1 MKISFYGAART
12 VTGSKH
18 LLTLDDNRKILLDC
32 GMFQGLGGK
41 TEELNATF
49 GFNPSE
55 IDTLILSHAHIDHTG
70 LIPKLVKEGFSGKI
84 FCTPATRDLTEILLY
99 DSAEIQ
105 SYDIEFINKKR
116 SANQLPLYEPLYN
129 ADDVKASMELF
140 ETIGYETPFEPLQ
153 GVVAE
158 FSNTGHLVGS
168 AAIHLSIKQ
177 AGITKTILFSGDVGR
192 YRSVLLQ
199 PPSCFKP
206 ADHIILESTY
216 GDKMHDPV
224 FNSVDPILKWIKS
237 TCIER
242 GGKLIIPA
250 FSVGRTQEVLYALNQ
265 LSLEKR
271 LPEIPCFVD
280 SPLSMKATE
289 VIKKYTDSFND
300 RLQNVLKV
308 DDDPFHFPE
317 LKYIESVEDSRKL
330 VQLNQPCVIISA
342 SGTADAG
349 RVRHHIQE
357 CIEESCHSI
366 LLVGYCQ
373 ESSLGGQ
380 LLAGAKQVELMG
392 DSFPVEAEIGKIAS
406 MSAHGDADDLL
417 QFLQCQETEAVRS
430 IFLVHGEQEV
440 QKQFSERLNRKGYNN
455 ILIPGWKEE
464 FEI

>member
-1 MKISFYGAART
+1 
-12 VTGSKH
+12 
-18 LLTLDDNRKILLDC
+18 
-32 GMFQGLGGK
+32 
-41 TEELNATF
+41 
-49 GFNPSE
+49 
-55 IDTLILSHAHIDHTG
+55 
-70 LIPKLVKEGFSGKI
+70 
-84 FCTPATRDLTEILLY
+84 
-99 DSAEIQ
+99 
-105 SYDIEFINKKR
+105 
-116 SANQLPLYEPLYN
+116 
-129 ADDVKASMELF
+129 
-140 ETIGYETPFEPLQ
+140 
-153 GVVAE
+153 
-158 FSNTGHLVGS
+158 
-168 AAIHLSIKQ
+168 
-177 AGITKTILFSGDVGR
+177 LFSGDVGR
-192 YRSVLLQ
+192 YRSILLQ
-199 PPSCFKP
+199 PPSSFKP
-206 ADHIILESTY
+206 ADYIILESTY

-224 FNSVDPILKWIKS
+224 FNSVDPVLKWIQR

-289 VIKKYTDSFND
+289 VIKNYTDSFNE
-300 RLQNVLKV
+300 RLQKVLKV
-308 DDDPFHFPE
+308 DDDPFDFPG
-317 LKYIESVEDSRKL
+317 LKYIESVEDSQKL

-380 LLAGAKQVELMG
+380 LLSGAKEVELMG

-417 QFLQCQETEAVRS
+417 QFLQCQDIDVVKTV
-430 IFLVHGEQEV
+430 FLVHGEQEV
-440 QKQFSERLNRKGYNN
+440 QKRFSERLNRKGFNN
-455 ILIPGWKEE
+455 VVIPGWKEE
-464 FEI
+464 VEL